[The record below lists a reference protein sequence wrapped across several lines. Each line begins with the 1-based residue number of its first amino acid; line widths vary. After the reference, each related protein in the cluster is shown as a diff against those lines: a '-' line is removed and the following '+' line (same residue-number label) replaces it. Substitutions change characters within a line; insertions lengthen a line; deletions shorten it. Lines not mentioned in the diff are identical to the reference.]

1 LFGIGTILPLQEA
14 RRERIKRRRRRRRRK
29 GEDQSM

>member
-1 LFGIGTILPLQEA
+1 LLVIGTILPLQEA
-14 RRERIKRRRRRRRRK
+14 RREGIRRRRRRRRK